1 MNFELLREN
10 LDFLREFDETNLK
23 ALKAKLNA
31 YESLFHSFGK
41 VHNISHFK
49 ALEKELVDSL
59 KILDFKDLSGFKN
72 AVDIGSGA
80 GFPALFLALILKTN
94 FTLFEPNS
102 KKAAF
107 LMLAK
112 SELGLENVSVAKEKI
127 EHFKLKFKAQL
138 ITSRAL
144 MSAPELVGLCDGFF
158 DENTLFLLY
167 KGSKVYDELKGF
179 AEYEITEFN
188 KRKYV
193 LINAKNLSKIHLK
206 KMLNGFLEH

>member
-10 LDFLREFDETNLK
+10 LDFLREFDEANLK

-31 YESLFHSFGK
+31 YESLFHSFGN

-80 GFPALFLALILKTN
+80 GFPALFLALILKIN

-107 LMLAK
+107 LMLIK

-144 MSAPELVGLCDGFF
+144 MSAPKLVGLCDGFF

-179 AEYEITEFN
+179 AEYEIAEFD

-193 LINAKNLSKIHLK
+193 LIKAKNLSKSHL
-206 KMLNGFLEH
+206 NENA

>member
-94 FTLFEPNS
+94 FTLFEPNA

-107 LMLAK
+107 LMLVK
-112 SELGLENVSVAKEKI
+112 SELGLENVSVVKEKI
-127 EHFKLKFKAQL
+127 ERFKLKFKAQL

-179 AEYEITEFN
+179 VEYEIAEFD

-193 LINAKNLSKIHLK
+193 LINAKNLSKK
-206 KMLNGFLEH
+206 PLNENA

>member
-10 LDFLREFDETNLK
+10 LNFLREFDEANLK

-59 KILDFKDLSGFKN
+59 KILDFKDLSGFTN

-94 FTLFEPNS
+94 FTLFEPNA

-112 SELGLENVSVAKEKI
+112 SELGLENVSVVKEKI
-127 EHFKLKFKAQL
+127 ERFKLKFKAQL

-144 MSAPELVGLCDGFF
+144 MSAPKLVGLCDGFF

-179 AEYEITEFN
+179 AEYEIAEFD

-193 LINAKNLSKIHLK
+193 LIKAKNLSKSHL
-206 KMLNGFLEH
+206 NENA

>member
-10 LDFLREFDETNLK
+10 LDFLCEFDEANLK

-107 LMLAK
+107 LMLVK
-112 SELGLENVSVAKEKI
+112 SELGLENVSVVKEKI
-127 EHFKLKFKAQL
+127 ERFELKFKAQL

-144 MSAPELVGLCDGFF
+144 MSAPKLVELCDGFF

-179 AEYEITEFN
+179 AEYEIAEFD

-193 LINAKNLSKIHLK
+193 LIEAQNLSKKAIY
-206 KMLNGFLEH
+206 NENA

>member
-10 LDFLREFDETNLK
+10 LDFLREYDEANLK

-49 ALEKELVDSL
+49 ALEKELIDSL

-80 GFPALFLALILKTN
+80 GFPALFLALILKAN
-94 FTLFEPNS
+94 FTLFEPNA

-107 LMLAK
+107 LMLVK
-112 SELGLENVSVAKEKI
+112 SELGLENVSVVKERI
-127 EHFKLKFKAQL
+127 ERFELKFKTQL

-144 MSAPELVGLCDGFF
+144 MSAPELVGLCEGFF

-179 AEYEITEFN
+179 AEYEIAEFD

-193 LINAKNLSKIHLK
+193 LINAKNLSKSHL
-206 KMLNGFLEH
+206 NENA

>member
-1 MNFELLREN
+1 MNFELLCEN
-10 LDFLREFDETNLK
+10 LDFLREFDEVNLK

-31 YESLFHSFGK
+31 YESLFYSFGN

-94 FTLFEPNS
+94 FTLFEPNA

-107 LMLAK
+107 LMLVK
-112 SELGLENVSVAKEKI
+112 SELGLENVSVFKEKI
-127 EHFKLKFKAQL
+127 ERYELKFKAQL

-144 MSAPELVGLCDGFF
+144 MSAPKLVRLCDGFF

-179 AEYEITEFN
+179 AKYEIAEFD

-193 LINAKNLSKIHLK
+193 LIKAKNLSKSHLNK
-206 KMLNGFLEH
+206 NA